1 MRAIRLVFGVL
12 ATLLVGLSSVSAESL
27 QEEMDQASSQFS
39 QTMGEI
45 GIFIQDVTFN
55 EDDIKS
61 IIKHRA
67 ALEAMDDSH
76 EPSGDDYEEQGGAEE
91 VMDFN
96 ELINDAEYV
105 SWAKSEGL
113 EPGLWM
119 KKFMR
124 VQIMMM
130 KDELAAN
137 TGNIDVEMAE
147 QMAEL
152 ESQRE
157 QMGEA
162 MYQQM
167 KQLLAMS
174 AQSMNMLGHA
184 YDNLPEATSAEKALL
199 QRYHDQ
205 LLDL

>member
-1 MRAIRLVFGVL
+1 
-12 ATLLVGLSSVSAESL
+12 
-27 QEEMDQASSQFS
+27 
-39 QTMGEI
+39 
-45 GIFIQDVTFN
+45 
-55 EDDIKS
+55 
-61 IIKHRA
+61 
-67 ALEAMDDSH
+67 
-76 EPSGDDYEEQGGAEE
+76 
-91 VMDFN
+91 
-96 ELINDAEYV
+96 
-105 SWAKSEGL
+105 
-113 EPGLWM
+113 
-119 KKFMR
+119 
-124 VQIMMM
+124 MMM

-184 YDNLPEATSAEKALL
+184 YDNLPEATSDEKALL